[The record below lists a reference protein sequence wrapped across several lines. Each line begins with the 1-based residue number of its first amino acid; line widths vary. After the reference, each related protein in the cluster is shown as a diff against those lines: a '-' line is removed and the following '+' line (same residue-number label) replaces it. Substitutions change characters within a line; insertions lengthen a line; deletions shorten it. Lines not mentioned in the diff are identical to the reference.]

1 MNATIYDVASRA
13 GVSIS
18 TVSRALNEPHRVQGA
33 TLQRIQHAIDD
44 LGFVPKAE
52 ATARARRLH
61 RQVGILAPFVTHYPS
76 FTQRMRG
83 IAAALLDTG
92 YELVVYNAD
101 TPEHVRGYLH
111 NVPVSRRLDGMILI
125 SLVVDDATVE
135 RMLAHSFPA
144 VLIEATHAS
153 LPGVDIDNVGGGRL
167 AAEYLVSRGHR
178 RIGFVGG
185 DRQLGPY
192 ALGTSRLRQWGF
204 TDALAAR
211 GLAPVYGDLSSATAT
226 SEDGRCQ
233 ALALLSLP
241 ERPTAI
247 FAANDTF
254 ALGVLKAAREVGLRV
269 PQDLAIIGFD
279 DADYALYVGLTTI
292 SQSLEESGRLAVDLL
307 LTVLNEPQRHTR
319 HIQLPLRVIPRET
332 A

>member
-61 RQVGILAPFVTHYPS
+61 RQIGILAPFVTHYPS

-111 NVPVSRRLDGMILI
+111 SVPVSRRLDGLILI

-135 RMLAHSFPA
+135 RMSTYSFPA
-144 VLIEATHAS
+144 VMIEATHPS
-153 LPGVDIDNVGGGRL
+153 MPGVDIDNVGGGRL

-185 DRQLGPY
+185 DRQLGPMPWARAGCASG
-192 ALGTSRLRQWGF
+192 ALRTPWPPRASCRCTAICRRRPPRPRMGAVRRWRFCACRTSH
-204 TDALAAR
+204 
-211 GLAPVYGDLSSATAT
+211 GDLC
-226 SEDGRCQ
+226 GQ
-233 ALALLSLP
+233 
-241 ERPTAI
+241 
-247 FAANDTF
+247 
-254 ALGVLKAAREVGLRV
+254 
-269 PQDLAIIGFD
+269 
-279 DADYALYVGLTTI
+279 
-292 SQSLEESGRLAVDLL
+292 
-307 LTVLNEPQRHTR
+307 
-319 HIQLPLRVIPRET
+319 
-332 A
+332 